1 MKLRLVDHT
10 YLAPIRNGVHLVTPA
25 GPVTLTGASIARW
38 VEALAPHL
46 DGRSSLDEITAGLP
60 PAHADLARSIL
71 TRLRDAGVVREI
83 AAEPAPSGGDDGQ
96 DGGFAAEVAFIES
109 HLDGAR
115 AAFAR
120 FRDLSVAVANDGLAA
135 DPLPEAIAASLRA
148 SGAAQV
154 RVCDAD
160 GLGEE
165 DLWSLDVLLL
175 TSALDRAAERARFAD
190 RAARD
195 GLAVGHVLRDGT
207 DVWYVPV
214 RAAKDDALV
223 TVRPESLRARLRRAP
238 RAPEVITGVHVDVAA
253 AQVGRA
259 VFRWATGTADPRHAS
274 RPARLGPDLITSR
287 HHCLPHPYEL
297 PAAAP
302 DPDAVLTRVDHL
314 RSRPAE
320 DAQEFSDAAVRA
332 ADELFGPFRFLP
344 DDSAAQSPLHVSEA
358 EVSDVLAPGP
368 GASVR
373 AVGFA
378 YADTRIEAARR
389 ALARYAALTVD
400 PRRLV
405 DSGGAAL
412 AAADAEPAALH
423 AALHAALYAAGPAGA
438 PGGFAIAYDLAA
450 GAPVRLAAA
459 RAFPRLAGQRAAAGE
474 GFGATW
480 DEAVARGLCTHWTRD
495 ANLIDDPAGR
505 PVTADPAG
513 LDPVG
518 RRCFTLLAELGELPE
533 VHDHGGRFGVT
544 SLSFHRGGTEVARAA
559 GTASSAWTQGL
570 LETLFSVQQRIHAG
584 RPRPWAAAQPARATT
599 MRLDPGYVIDP
610 DGVAAALAATGRRAV
625 VLPLDHDPAVAAITP
640 LSLRVAIAGP
650 HDLCQ
655 A

>member
-10 YLAPIRNGVHLVTPA
+10 YLAPIRNGVHLITPA
-25 GPVTLTGASIARW
+25 GPLTLTGTSIARW

-46 DGRSSLDEITAGLP
+46 DGRSSLAEITAGLP

-71 TRLRDAGVVREI
+71 IQLRDAGVVREI
-83 AAEPAPSGGDDGQ
+83 AAEPAQGAGDDEP
-96 DGGFAAEVAFIES
+96 GGFAAEVAFVEAHI
-109 HLDGAR
+109 DGAR

-148 SGAAQV
+148 SGAARV

-175 TSALDRAAERARFAD
+175 TSALGPAAERARFVD

-214 RAAKDDALV
+214 RAAKDDPLV
-223 TVRPESLRARLRRAP
+223 AVRPESLRARLRRAP
-238 RAPEVITGVHVDVAA
+238 RAPEAITGVHVEVAA

-274 RPARLGPDLITSR
+274 RPTRLGPDLITSR
-287 HHCLPHPYEL
+287 HHCQPHPYEL
-297 PAAAP
+297 PAAP
-302 DPDAVLTRVDHL
+302 PTPDAVLSRVDHL

-358 EVSDVLAPGP
+358 EAGDVLAPGP
-368 GASVR
+368 GVTVR

-378 YADTRIEAARR
+378 YAGTRIEAARR

-405 DSGGAAL
+405 DSGGTAL
-412 AAADAEPAALH
+412 AAEDAEPAAL
-423 AALHAALYAAGPAGA
+423 YAAVTAGA

-450 GAPVRLAAA
+450 AAPVRLAAA
-459 RAFPRLAGQRAAAGE
+459 RAFPRLAGQRAAPGE

-480 DEAVARGLCTHWTRD
+480 EEAVARGLCAHWTRD
-495 ANLIDDPAGR
+495 ADLIDDPAGR

-513 LDPVG
+513 LDAVG

-544 SLSFHRGGTEVARAA
+544 SLSFHRGGTEVARTA

-570 LETLFSVQQRIHAG
+570 LETLFSVQRRIHAG
-584 RPRPWAAAQPARATT
+584 RTRPWAAAQPARATI
-599 MRLDPGYVIDP
+599 RLDPGHVIDP
-610 DGVAAALAATGRRAV
+610 DGVAVALAATGRRAV
-625 VLPLDHDPAVAAITP
+625 VLPLDHDPAVAAIAP
-640 LSLRVAIAGP
+640 LSLRVAIAGS